1 MVRPAI
7 LVAFAVYTTAM
18 LAWLAFVLNAARL
31 EADVGARFVRLT
43 GWPDRIMLLGL
54 VWTALLVAAVLA
66 AIRMSRPGRTASLG
80 TITLCS
86 FAVAELVPASF
97 RALGYFG
104 ISTSEFLDAMFLPLG
119 GALPGGQATI
129 GLWLMR
135 VVLAALTLVAALPPR
150 VRA

>member
-1 MVRPAI
+1 MIRPAI
-7 LVAFAVYTTAM
+7 VVAYIVYTVAM
-18 LAWLAFVLNAARL
+18 LAWLVFVLNAARL

-43 GWPDRIMLLGL
+43 AWPDRVTLLGL

-66 AIRMSRPGRTASLG
+66 AIQMPRPWRAASLG

-104 ISTSEFLDAMFLPLG
+104 VSTSEFLDAMFLPLG

-129 GLWLMR
+129 GLWLLR
-135 VVLAALTLVAALPPR
+135 VVLAALTLAAALPLR
-150 VRA
+150 IRT